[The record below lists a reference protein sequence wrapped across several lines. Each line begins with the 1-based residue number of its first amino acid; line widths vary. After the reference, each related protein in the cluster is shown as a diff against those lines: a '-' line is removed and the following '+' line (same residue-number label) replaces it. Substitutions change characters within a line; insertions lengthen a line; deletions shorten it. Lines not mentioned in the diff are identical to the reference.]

1 MTNYEFIKEFQ
12 KIKLTNICKRLK
24 VNQSNVTSN
33 QTSEE
38 NYRRIREA
46 IEKELLELF
55 IKDNKN
61 NEKILT
67 MYLYNELL
75 EKIEKENRLLR
86 EML

>member
-24 VNQSNVTSN
+24 VNQSNVISN

-46 IEKELLELF
+46 IEKELLNLF

-67 MYLYNELL
+67 MYLYNEQL

>member
-24 VNQSNVTSN
+24 VNQSNVISN

-46 IEKELLELF
+46 IEKELLNLF

-61 NEKILT
+61 SEKIIT

-86 EML
+86 EMI

>member
-24 VNQSNVTSN
+24 VNQSNVISN

-55 IKDNKN
+55 TKDNKN
-61 NEKILT
+61 SEKILT

-86 EML
+86 EMI

>member
-24 VNQSNVTSN
+24 VNQSNVISN

-55 IKDNKN
+55 IKNNKN
-61 NEKILT
+61 SEKILT
-67 MYLYNELL
+67 MYLYNEIL

>member
-12 KIKLTNICKRLK
+12 KIKLTNICKKLK

-38 NYRRIREA
+38 NYRRIKEA
-46 IEKELLELF
+46 IEKELLNLF

-61 NEKILT
+61 SEKILT

>member
-46 IEKELLELF
+46 IEKELLNLF

-61 NEKILT
+61 SEKILT

>member
-1 MTNYEFIKEFQ
+1 MTDYEFIKEFK
-12 KIKLTNICKRLK
+12 KIKLTNICERLK

-33 QTSEE
+33 QTSKE

-46 IEKELLELF
+46 IEKELLNLF

-61 NEKILT
+61 SEKILT